1 MGDIK
6 AWGGDA
12 KVVASSAEISRV
24 IAQIRLAQDC
34 LRQLLQ
40 PIDLVAGSNQL
51 KRIGVALELGGVLE
65 KLDHLESACIAAS
78 REYFSGEQEI
88 AADLPS
94 MAEGA
99 IDSGLFRETLVG
111 VRQVGAPGSAAA
123 LGPGMAAGSP
133 TAQTPAGAP
142 ASIESFVANLHSTD
156 DRGDN
161 LIRVDLL
168 PDSLFIAYIPGTQIW
183 AATAGKNPFDATSNV
198 AAMAGPN
205 LAATERGVQEALRQA
220 GAGRHDRVILVGH
233 SQGGIIAANLAS
245 REGVQ
250 SRDAKAPGTQFR
262 VVGLITAGA
271 PIGHLRDRVSVPTLS
286 LEHTN
291 DLVPHL
297 DGQKNPIKEN
307 WATATRQVKAE
318 GLTGPHELAKYQE
331 TAKLVDEID
340 HDGVQK
346 IRGEIL
352 GTVAGAQVLET
363 RWYEISRLDN
373 AK

>member
-1 MGDIK
+1 VGDIK

-12 KVVASSAEISRV
+12 KVVASSSEITRV
-24 IAQIRLAQDC
+24 IAQIRLAQEC

-40 PIDLVAGSNQL
+40 PIDLIAGPNQL

-65 KLDHLESACIAAS
+65 KLDHLESACVAAS
-78 REYFSGEQEI
+78 REYFSGEEEI

-99 IDSGLFRETLVG
+99 IDSGIFRETQVG
-111 VRQVGAPGSAAA
+111 VRQVRAPIQELAR
-123 LGPGMAAGSP
+123 
-133 TAQTPAGAP
+133 AP
-142 ASIESFVANLHSTD
+142 DSIEAFVANLHSTD
-156 DRGDN
+156 DRGEN

-250 SRDAKAPGTQFR
+250 SHDAKAPGTQFR

-271 PIGHLRDRVSVPTLS
+271 PIGHLRDRVGVPTLS

-307 WATATRQVKAE
+307 WATATRQVKAD
-318 GLTGPHELAKYQE
+318 GLTGPHELSRYQE

-340 HDGVQK
+340 YDGVQK

-352 GTVAGAQVLET
+352 GLVAGAEVVET
-363 RWYEISRLDN
+363 RWFEISRTN
-373 AK
+373 